1 MIRVVFVC
9 LGNICRS
16 PMAEAVFQHLVD
28 AAGLTE
34 RFSVTSR
41 GTGNWHVGEAA
52 HPGTQRILD
61 RHGIAYQ
68 GRAQQLTAQDVSDP
82 QTYVVVMDGDNEREV
97 RRRFGDLPRLHRLLA
112 FARRAQVPDVPD
124 PYYTGEFERVYG
136 LVEDGCRG
144 LLDAIREKEGV

>member
-28 AAGLTE
+28 SADLTD

-52 HPGTQRILD
+52 HPGTQRVLA

-68 GRAQQLTAQDVSDP
+68 GHAEHLTAQDVRDP
-82 QTYVVVMDGDNEREV
+82 QTYVVVMDDDNEHEV
-97 RRRFGDLPRLHRLLA
+97 RRRFGDLPRLHKLLA
-112 FARRAQVPDVPD
+112 FAQHTSERAVPD
-124 PYYTGEFERVYG
+124 PYYTGEFERVYR

-144 LLDAIREKEGV
+144 LLAAIREEGKI